1 MNLAQCYSLI
11 LASQIKGMN
20 EDCAEQSSFESA
32 VIQKLYKKSE
42 SNTSKE
48 NIQAIIHIFWYM
60 ILNFQIMRH

>member
-32 VIQKLYKKSE
+32 VIKKLYKKSE

-48 NIQAIIHIFWYM
+48 AIIHIFWYM